1 MSATHDSTATTRW
14 QSLPA
19 ALRRTIKSHQ
29 ARQVTLDVAIQ
40 GAAVKAKGK
49 STEGGGGGE
58 RGQVLGFSDE
68 SRRRLGLLFAS
79 LPEDAIKRSNFI
91 TLTLPDEALPMTGQ
105 AFKRLLDTFGKR
117 FLRRFPS
124 AALIWKME
132 PQTRKSG
139 ELLGDV
145 VPHLHLIAIGDT
157 GSVRDLRLWAAE
169 NWFQVVG
176 TGLDK
181 HFKAGTQVIEA
192 YGTARSIAWYVSKY
206 AGKRIED
213 ELARAFGWA
222 GRYWGVIGRA
232 NLPEAPSAAVHLS
245 GREVHHLKRYAR
257 RWLSTM
263 PSGSHYAKRVA
274 SMDVGLGFSL
284 MGLPAASARRLI
296 DHAIELAGHRRTVH
310 VNLDELSISYPSRW
324 SVEIPAAPAERSSL
338 AFALLHQSL
347 LSAKLRRGVSYD
359 TKAVFSDRPRLSK
372 VERRIVRKFR
382 RWWLLTEKVAIS
394 SSDHDVLIMARH
406 LRPTPGG
413 SLMTRGLPPGNTTIT
428 ILGQT
433 E

>member
-68 SRRRLGLLFAS
+68 SRRRLGLLFAT
-79 LPEDAIKRSNFI
+79 LPEDAIRRSNFI
-91 TLTLPDEALPMTGQ
+91 TLTLPDEALPMSGAT
-105 AFKRLLDTFGKR
+105 FKRLLDVFGKR

-139 ELLGDV
+139 GLIGTV

-157 GSVRDLRLWAAE
+157 GSVAELRVWAAE
-169 NWFQVVG
+169 NWFKVVG
-176 TGLDK
+176 TGLEK
-181 HFKAGTQVIEA
+181 HLKAGTQVIEA

-222 GRYWGVIGRA
+222 GRYWGVIGRG
-232 NLPEAPSAAVHLS
+232 NLPEAPIAEIHLS

-263 PSGSHYAKRVA
+263 PSGSYYAKRVA
-274 SMDVGLGFSL
+274 SIEVGLGFSL
-284 MGLPAASARRLI
+284 MGLPASSARRLV
-296 DHAIELAGHRRTVH
+296 DHAIELAGHRQRVTI
-310 VNLDELSISYPSRW
+310 NLDDLTVSTPDRW
-324 SVEIPAAPAERSSL
+324 SADIPAAPAERATL
-338 AFALLHQSL
+338 PYIMAHQSQ
-347 LSAKLRRGVSYD
+347 LSAALRRGRDYS

-372 VERRIVRKFR
+372 IERRIVRKFR
-382 RWWLLTEKVAIS
+382 RRWFLKEGVAIS
-394 SSDHDVLIMARH
+394 SSDHDCLVMERH
-406 LRPTPGG
+406 LRAIPGA
-413 SLMTRGLPPGNTTIT
+413 SLMTR
-428 ILGQT
+428 QD
-433 E
+433 